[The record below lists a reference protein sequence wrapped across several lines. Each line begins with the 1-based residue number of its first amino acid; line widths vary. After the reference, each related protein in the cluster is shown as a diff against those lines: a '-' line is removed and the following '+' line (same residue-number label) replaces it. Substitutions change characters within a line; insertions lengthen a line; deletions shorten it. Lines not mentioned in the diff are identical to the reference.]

1 MKKINLLLIAV
12 LAVCLAACGG
22 KSGNTVD
29 DLLDQ
34 YEKYVKDYISY
45 IDENPGQESATKA
58 IELLND
64 ANDLSKK
71 LQDRKDD
78 FTEEQRERLANIS
91 SELAEKVQEKSGL
104 ESSFGGSSSSDFGG
118 DMGKSNMFGSDS
130 E

>member
-1 MKKINLLLIAV
+1 MKKFYLLLIAV
-12 LAVCLAACGG
+12 IAVCLAACGG

-29 DLLDQ
+29 DLLDS
-34 YEKYVKDYISY
+34 YENYVKDYISY

-71 LQDRKDD
+71 LQDRKDE
-78 FTEEQRERLANIS
+78 FTKEQRERLANIS
-91 SELAEKVQEKSGL
+91 SKLAEKVQEKSGL
-104 ESSFGGSSSSDFGG
+104 GSSFDGSSSSDFGG
-118 DMGKSNMFGSDS
+118 DLEKSDMFGSDS